1 MSSKKFHLVIGA
13 STKPE
18 RYSNI
23 AINRLKQ
30 HGHEVR
36 AIGLKPGEVS
46 GVKIDTG
53 FPEFRDVHTVT
64 MYVNPDRQV
73 QLYDYILG
81 LKPERIIFNPGTE
94 NPEFESLAQKNGI
107 ETIQACTLVMLSI
120 GNY

>member
-1 MSSKKFHLVIGA
+1 MSNKKFHLVVGA

-30 HGHEVR
+30 HGHEVK

-53 FPEFRDVHTVT
+53 FPYLEDVHTVT

-73 QLYDYILG
+73 QLYDYIIG